1 MSKNLVLTGMMGVG
15 KSTIGRSLAKKHSY
29 SFIDVDE
36 LIETVEGSSISLIFK
51 NKSENYFRK
60 LENEITLI
68 ELKKKSSVIAL
79 GGGAF
84 LNKNIRRTV
93 KNSSVSF
100 WLDVNIEELSRR
112 LKSSKKRPL
121 LNKKNLNETI
131 QKIYIERHKTYN
143 ESDFRIKCNFQK
155 PEDIVEKIFKFMKRK
170 EIKFKNSSQ
179 GYSIIIGE
187 NILGILPKKI
197 KVLCPKSKN
206 IALVIDKNVPKKF
219 KIL

>member
-15 KSTIGRSLAKKHSY
+15 KTTIGRYLAKKLSY

-36 LIETVEGSSISLIFK
+36 LIETIEGSSISLIFK

-84 LNKNIRRTV
+84 LNKNIRRMV

-131 QKIYIERHKTYN
+131 QKIYIERKKTYN
-143 ESDFRIKCNFQK
+143 EADFRIKCNFQK
-155 PEDIVEKIFKFMKRK
+155 PEDIVEKIIRIYEKKR
-170 EIKFKNSSQ
+170 N
-179 GYSIIIGE
+179 
-187 NILGILPKKI
+187 
-197 KVLCPKSKN
+197 
-206 IALVIDKNVPKKF
+206 
-219 KIL
+219 